1 MTWPMGNPDAGRLAE
16 GLRDYLIA
24 NPTRR
29 AFGTRSH
36 SSQRVLEFQAAMGIK
51 TDQASAGVVGPAERS
66 AARDLGV
73 LLPERPLPPRR

>member
-1 MTWPMGNPDAGRLAE
+1 MGNPDAGRLAE

-36 SSQRVLEFQAAMGIK
+36 CSQRVREFQTAVGIEVGP
-51 TDQASAGVVGPAERS
+51 ASAGVVGPAERS

-73 LLPERPLPPRR
+73 LLPERPLLPRR